1 MRRIFSAI
9 SAPAQRAL
17 RQVFSFLMATRKL
30 STSTKE
36 LQGKS
41 AVITGG
47 NRGIGLA
54 VAQAL
59 AAEGCNILIGGRD
72 KAKLKAASKQITGNT
87 RVVAQPCDVRDQKS
101 VEQLFAVAK
110 REFKT
115 LDILINNAGIAHPLI
130 TADKLSLEQWND
142 VIATNLTGLFLC
154 TRAALPLM
162 RKGGAIV
169 NNLSIAAQTVF
180 VGMSAYDA
188 SKHGALGFTNT
199 IREELRE
206 RKIRVIALIPGA
218 TDTEIWKQFMPDAER
233 GSMMTAASVASVV
246 LNALIVPESMGVE
259 ELRLLPIVGTSRH

>member
-1 MRRIFSAI
+1 MTTQKSRS
-9 SAPAQRAL
+9 
-17 RQVFSFLMATRKL
+17 
-30 STSTKE
+30 E

-59 AAEGCNILIGGRD
+59 AAEGCNVLISGRD
-72 KAKLKAASKQITGNT
+72 QAKLKAAAKQITGNG
-87 RVVAQPCDVRDQKS
+87 VVAQPCDVRDPKS
-101 VEQLFAVAK
+101 VEQLFGVAK

-130 TADKLSLEQWND
+130 TADKLFLEQWND

-162 RKGGAIV
+162 REGGAIV

-180 VGMSAYDA
+180 IGMSAYDA